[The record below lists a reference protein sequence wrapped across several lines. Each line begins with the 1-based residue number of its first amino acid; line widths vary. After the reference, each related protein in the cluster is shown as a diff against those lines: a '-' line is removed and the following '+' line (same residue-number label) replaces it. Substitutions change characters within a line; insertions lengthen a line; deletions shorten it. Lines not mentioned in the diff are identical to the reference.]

1 MIGYTP
7 HLRRGD
13 LALNAILYRRGV
25 LGERSLGRSSREIRG
40 LPWKGLNLFGN
51 DAKALAASVYGDAS
65 FAPIVATNNSLFGL
79 YMSCLT
85 TRDQHSFLESAHD
98 EADPLVFPRICGTAE
113 HNRLRTSFL
122 RSCIECTET
131 DLEVRGHSCWRVV
144 HQVPF
149 LNHCPHHECALTEWS
164 NFPIAR
170 ASYIGGIS
178 TPDDLSVS
186 GKVLAKEIEPS
197 DGYSGY
203 LKLWKQLADR
213 GIKLLAI
220 DQWSSLVSSVTDDN
234 GGMPSLVAQVEE
246 SIVRRWGANSAA
258 VGRML
263 GVEKRFSIASELSL
277 DTQPQHLAR
286 RLVVLD
292 ALKDLQLVDDT
303 EDAPF
308 QQRLS
313 LNRNYHKLKSSNQC
327 SDTTTTLLN
336 IAFRLKLRP
345 SIATSLL
352 KNSKLAHAAHMAGHP
367 SEYQIYAVINECP
380 DALLESIDCSFGS
393 KPGNWAQRALDRR
406 RRVKERGDD
415 VFP

>member
-1 MIGYTP
+1 M
-7 HLRRGD
+7 
-13 LALNAILYRRGV
+13 
-25 LGERSLGRSSREIRG
+25 
-40 LPWKGLNLFGN
+40 
-51 DAKALAASVYGDAS
+51 DAKTTATSVYGDAS
-65 FAPIVATNNSLFGL
+65 LAPLVAANNSLFGI

-85 TRDQHSFLESAHD
+85 TRDQRSFLESAHD
-98 EADPLVFPRICGTAE
+98 EAAPLVYPKICGAAE
-113 HNRLRTSFL
+113 RNRLRTSFL

-164 NFPIAR
+164 NFPISR
-170 ASYIGGIS
+170 PNYIGGIS

-203 LKLWKQLADR
+203 LKLWKQLADI

-220 DQWSSLVSSVTDDN
+220 DEWSSLVSSAANDN
-234 GGMPSLVAQVEE
+234 GGLLSLVAQVEE
-246 SIVRRWGANSAA
+246 SIVRRWGASSAA

-263 GVEKRFSIASELSL
+263 GLEKRFSIAAELSL
-277 DTQPQHLAR
+277 DTQPQNLAR

-292 ALKDLQLVDDT
+292 ALKDLQLVDAT
-303 EDAPF
+303 EEAPY
-308 QQRLS
+308 QQSLS
-313 LNRNYHKLKSSNQC
+313 LNRNNHQPTSSNAF
-327 SDTTTTLLN
+327 SDTTTTLLS

-345 SIATSLL
+345 SIATALL
-352 KNSKLAHAAHMAGHP
+352 KNDKLAHASHMAGRP
-367 SEYQIYAVINECP
+367 SEIQIYAVIKECP
-380 DALLESIDCSFGS
+380 DELLEAIDCSFDS

-406 RRVKERGDD
+406 RRAKERGDD
-415 VFP
+415 GSP